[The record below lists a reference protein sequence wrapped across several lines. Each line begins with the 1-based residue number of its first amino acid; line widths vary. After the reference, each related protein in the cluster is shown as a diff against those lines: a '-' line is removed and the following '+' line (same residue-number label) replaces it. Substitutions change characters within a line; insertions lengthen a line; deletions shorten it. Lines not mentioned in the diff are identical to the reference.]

1 MAGHLPSVK
10 FCFKFFDA
18 MHGLFQKNDD
28 KHVILVQWLSPFCNI
43 TTMSRTSAGDE
54 DYMNPPGCGSLLD
67 QCLVADEDQQVAEE
81 GEVEIK

>member
-1 MAGHLPSVK
+1 
-10 FCFKFFDA
+10 
-18 MHGLFQKNDD
+18 
-28 KHVILVQWLSPFCNI
+28 
-43 TTMSRTSAGDE
+43 MSRTSAGDE